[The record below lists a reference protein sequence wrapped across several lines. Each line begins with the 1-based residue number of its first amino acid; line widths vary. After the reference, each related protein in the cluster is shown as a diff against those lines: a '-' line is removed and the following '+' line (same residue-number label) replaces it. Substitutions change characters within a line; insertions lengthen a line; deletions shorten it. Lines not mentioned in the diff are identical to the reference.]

1 MDITEPVTML
11 TDYALGG
18 VNLFF
23 SISVFSNITSRNKV
37 TGLLLGLGFLAGAI
51 AAFAGGTYH
60 GFALHFEQNQ
70 LRRMW
75 NLVMCSIGAMG
86 GFLGSGVH
94 AAAVKRDNG
103 QWIIAGAVVTIIGLA
118 IQVTGF
124 RSHQDF
130 NHNDVFHVI
139 QIIAT
144 CVFFKGARRLQ
155 DRSYSPK

>member
-23 SISVFSNITSRNKV
+23 CISVFSNITSRNKV

-51 AAFAGGTYH
+51 AAVAGGTYH

-75 NLVMCSIGAMG
+75 NLVMCISQVITHKRPEHIYVAMG
-86 GFLGSGVH
+86 KVDQAQNAIHHRVSQ
-94 AAAVKRDNG
+94 RDER
-103 QWIIAGAVVTIIGLA
+103 ISTTLRDTVDEL
-118 IQVTGF
+118 
-124 RSHQDF
+124 
-130 NHNDVFHVI
+130 
-139 QIIAT
+139 
-144 CVFFKGARRLQ
+144 L
-155 DRSYSPK
+155 